1 MNEMVKYNN
10 ALNHLQ
16 FTNFTPM
23 DYNIFMCLCH
33 KLRNRGT
40 DKVTLSFKELKKL
53 SEFGNHTD
61 KSFVEALDRM
71 IDKLIKVNT
80 DFIDGD
86 DEAKFVLFPT
96 FVKNE
101 KKATL
106 TVSVNSDYVFILN
119 ELSNNFTVFE
129 LKEFAELDG
138 KYAKNLYRFLKQYR
152 SSGWWKP
159 TIEEFIFTMDIPETT
174 DRKRIMPEIIK
185 PTLERLDGKFKD
197 LKCEPIKAKKR
208 GAPIE
213 RFSFSF
219 EPEEIK
225 NEEESSKITEF
236 NKKAVQKSS
245 FHKYQQ
251 NKEDYEELEKLLVE
265 NI

>member
-1 MNEMVKYNN
+1 MNEIVKYNN

-16 FTNFTPM
+16 FTNFNPM

-33 KLRNRGT
+33 RLRNRGT
-40 DKVTLSFKELKKL
+40 DKVTLTFKEMKKL
-53 SEFGNHTD
+53 SEFGNHSD
-61 KSFVEALDRM
+61 KLFIEALDRM
-71 IDKLIKVNT
+71 VDKLLDIKTEFVE
-80 DFIDGD
+80 GD
-86 DEAKFVLFPT
+86 NESKFVLFPT

-101 KKATL
+101 KEATL
-106 TVSVNSDYVFILN
+106 TVSVNADYTFILN
-119 ELSNNFTVFE
+119 ELSSNFTVFE
-129 LKEFAELDG
+129 LREFAELDG
-138 KYAKNLYRFLKQYR
+138 KYAKNLYRLLKQFR

-159 TIEEFIFTMDIPETT
+159 TIEEFIFMMDIPETT

-197 LKCEPIKAKKR
+197 LQCEPIKAKKR

-213 RFSFSF
+213 KFSFSF

-225 NEEESSKITEF
+225 KEEDSSKIKDF
-236 NKKAVQKSS
+236 NKKAAKKSP
-245 FHKYQQ
+245 FNQFKQ
-251 NKEDYEELEKLLVE
+251 NSDDYSELEKLLVE